1 MLMSN
6 VIEGADKR
14 SIGSSM
20 SPIAKDATA
29 ARVLC
34 AHEAIKKSFKDA
46 KDAIAASAGQ
56 LDLSWTSWRRSG
68 SCSATLSAAACQPPR
83 GTNAATSRPGR
94 SGRPPRPRLAAG
106 CNARA
111 QPMCGWVW
119 GACRESKGSRPSTEA
134 LVGVCV

>member
-56 LDLSWTSWRRSG
+56 LDQLEALG
-68 SCSATLSAAACQPPR
+68 FLLCDALGR
-83 GTNAATSRPGR
+83 GLPTAQRDERGYFE
-94 SGRPPRPRLAAG
+94 
-106 CNARA
+106 ARA
-111 QPMCGWVW
+111 LGKAAQTKAGRRVQC
-119 GACRESKGSRPSTEA
+119 ACTCQSMSLIMR
-134 LVGVCV
+134 

>member
-56 LDLSWTSWRRSG
+56 LDQLEALGFLLCDALGRGLRLYRPEG
-68 SCSATLSAAACQPPR
+68 LK

-111 QPMCGWVW
+111 
-119 GACRESKGSRPSTEA
+119 
-134 LVGVCV
+134 LVNL